1 MKYSQMSFDV
11 SLESE
16 RELKD
21 NVMMAVE
28 FACKQVDQEARKQ
41 VESRHEGYGIA
52 GERMNALSNSM
63 KVVGDSMKRFLR
75 ILPAGDSEAID
86 AASSLKNA
94 AIETVYEAV
103 LLAANADKV
112 MNDLYEIA
120 KDEISPLEDYLA
132 EQGNDFEEAEP
143 EPAEAAESE
152 GESND

>member
-1 MKYSQMSFDV
+1 MSKYTQMSFDV

-21 NVMMAVE
+21 NVMVAVE
-28 FACKQVDQEARKQ
+28 FACKQVDREAGKQ

-52 GERMNALSNSM
+52 AERMNALSNSM
-63 KVVGDSMKRFLR
+63 KVVGDSMKTFLR
-75 ILPAGDSEAID
+75 ILPAGDREAID

-94 AIETVYEAV
+94 AIEAVYEAV

-120 KDEISPLEDYLA
+120 RDEVSPLEAYA
-132 EQGNDFEEAEP
+132 QEQENAGFEEAESQ
-143 EPAEAAESE
+143 EE
-152 GESND
+152 

>member
-1 MKYSQMSFDV
+1 MSKYTQMSFDV

-21 NVMMAVE
+21 NVMVAVE
-28 FACKQVDQEARKQ
+28 FACKQVDREACKQ

-52 GERMNALSNSM
+52 AERMNSLSNSM
-63 KVVGDSMKRFLR
+63 KVVGDSMKTFLR
-75 ILPAGDSEAID
+75 ILPAGDREAID

-94 AIETVYEAV
+94 AIEAVYEAV

-120 KDEISPLEDYLA
+120 RDEVSPLEAYA
-132 EQGNDFEEAEP
+132 QEQENAGFEEAESQ
-143 EPAEAAESE
+143 EE
-152 GESND
+152 

>member
-1 MKYSQMSFDV
+1 MSKYTQMSFDV

-21 NVMMAVE
+21 NVMVAVE
-28 FACKQVDQEARKQ
+28 FACKQVDREAGKQ

-52 GERMNALSNSM
+52 AERMNALSNSM
-63 KVVGDSMKRFLR
+63 KVVGDSMKTFLR
-75 ILPAGDSEAID
+75 ILPAGDREAID

-94 AIETVYEAV
+94 AIEAVYEAV

-120 KDEISPLEDYLA
+120 RDEVSPLEAYA
-132 EQGNDFEEAEP
+132 QEQENAGFEEAEAQ
-143 EPAEAAESE
+143 EE
-152 GESND
+152 

>member
-1 MKYSQMSFDV
+1 MSKYTQMSFDV

-21 NVMMAVE
+21 NVMVAVE
-28 FACKQVDQEARKQ
+28 FACKQVDREACKQ

-52 GERMNALSNSM
+52 AERMNALSNSM
-63 KVVGDSMKRFLR
+63 KVVGDSMKTFLR
-75 ILPAGDSEAID
+75 ILPAGDREAID

-94 AIETVYEAV
+94 AIEAVYEAV

-120 KDEISPLEDYLA
+120 RDEVSPLEAYA
-132 EQGNDFEEAEP
+132 QEQENAGFEEAESQ
-143 EPAEAAESE
+143 EE
-152 GESND
+152 

>member
-52 GERMNALSNSM
+52 AERMNALSNSM

-75 ILPAGDSEAID
+75 ILPA
-86 AASSLKNA
+86 AAARRLRGKNTHFHIPTRPRSA
-94 AIETVYEAV
+94 SDRPPPRAMQ
-103 LLAANADKV
+103 N
-112 MNDLYEIA
+112 
-120 KDEISPLEDYLA
+120 
-132 EQGNDFEEAEP
+132 
-143 EPAEAAESE
+143 
-152 GESND
+152 

>member
-28 FACKQVDQEARKQ
+28 FACKQVDQESRKP
-41 VESRHEGYGIA
+41 VESRHEGYGIVA
-52 GERMNALSNSM
+52 ERMNALSNSM
-63 KVVGDSMKRFLR
+63 KVVSNSMKAFLWV
-75 ILPAGDSEAID
+75 LPADDREAID
-86 AASSLKNA
+86 TASSLKNA
-94 AIETVYEAV
+94 AIEVVYDAV

-120 KDEISPLEDYLA
+120 KDEVTPLESYLT
-132 EQGNDFEEAEP
+132 EQDNDFEEADP
-143 EPAEAAESE
+143 ESAENAESE
-152 GESND
+152 DESND

>member
-1 MKYSQMSFDV
+1 MSKYTQMSFDV

-21 NVMMAVE
+21 NVMVAVE
-28 FACKQVDQEARKQ
+28 FACKQVDREAGKQ

-52 GERMNALSNSM
+52 AERMNALSNSM
-63 KVVGDSMKRFLR
+63 KVVGDSMKTFLR
-75 ILPAGDSEAID
+75 ILPAGDREAID

-94 AIETVYEAV
+94 AIEVVYEAV

-120 KDEISPLEDYLA
+120 RDEVSPLEAYA
-132 EQGNDFEEAEP
+132 QEQENAGFEEAESQ
-143 EPAEAAESE
+143 EE
-152 GESND
+152 

>member
-1 MKYSQMSFDV
+1 
-11 SLESE
+11 
-16 RELKD
+16 
-21 NVMMAVE
+21 
-28 FACKQVDQEARKQ
+28 
-41 VESRHEGYGIA
+41 
-52 GERMNALSNSM
+52 
-63 KVVGDSMKRFLR
+63 MKRFLR

-132 EQGNDFEEAEP
+132 EQGNDVEEAEP

>member
-1 MKYSQMSFDV
+1 
-11 SLESE
+11 
-16 RELKD
+16 
-21 NVMMAVE
+21 
-28 FACKQVDQEARKQ
+28 
-41 VESRHEGYGIA
+41 
-52 GERMNALSNSM
+52 
-63 KVVGDSMKRFLR
+63 MKRFLR

>member
-1 MKYSQMSFDV
+1 MSKYTQMSFDV

-21 NVMMAVE
+21 NVMVAVE
-28 FACKQVDQEARKQ
+28 FACKQVDREACKQ

-52 GERMNALSNSM
+52 AERMNALSNSM
-63 KVVGDSMKRFLR
+63 KVVGDSMKTFLR

-94 AIETVYEAV
+94 AIEVVYEAV

-120 KDEISPLEDYLA
+120 RDEVSPLEAYA
-132 EQGNDFEEAEP
+132 QEQENAGFEEAESQ
-143 EPAEAAESE
+143 EE
-152 GESND
+152 

>member
-1 MKYSQMSFDV
+1 MSKYTQMSFDV

-21 NVMMAVE
+21 NVMVAVE
-28 FACKQVDQEARKQ
+28 FACKQVDREAGKQ

-52 GERMNALSNSM
+52 AERMNALSNSM
-63 KVVGDSMKRFLR
+63 KVVGDSMKTFLR
-75 ILPAGDSEAID
+75 ILPAGDREAID

-94 AIETVYEAV
+94 AIEAVYEAV

-120 KDEISPLEDYLA
+120 RDEVSPLEAYA
-132 EQGNDFEEAEP
+132 QEQENAGFEEV
-143 EPAEAAESE
+143 ESQE
-152 GESND
+152 E

>member
-1 MKYSQMSFDV
+1 MSKYTQMSFDV

-21 NVMMAVE
+21 NVIVAVE
-28 FACKQVDQEARKQ
+28 FACKQVDREACKQ

-52 GERMNALSNSM
+52 AERMNALSNSM
-63 KVVGDSMKRFLR
+63 KVVGDSMKTFLR
-75 ILPAGDSEAID
+75 ILPAGDREAID

-94 AIETVYEAV
+94 AIEAVYEAV

-120 KDEISPLEDYLA
+120 RDEVSPLEAYA
-132 EQGNDFEEAEP
+132 EEQEKAGFEEAEAQ
-143 EPAEAAESE
+143 EE
-152 GESND
+152 

>member
-1 MKYSQMSFDV
+1 MSKYTQMSFDV

-21 NVMMAVE
+21 NVMVAVE
-28 FACKQVDQEARKQ
+28 FACKQVDREAGKQ

-52 GERMNALSNSM
+52 AERMNALSNSM
-63 KVVGDSMKRFLR
+63 KVVGDSMKTFLR
-75 ILPAGDSEAID
+75 ILPAGDREAID

-94 AIETVYEAV
+94 AIEAVYEAV

-120 KDEISPLEDYLA
+120 RDEVSPLEAYA
-132 EQGNDFEEAEP
+132 EAQENAGFEEAEAQ
-143 EPAEAAESE
+143 EE
-152 GESND
+152 

>member
-1 MKYSQMSFDV
+1 MSKYTQMSFDV

-28 FACKQVDQEARKQ
+28 FACKQVDREAGKQ

-52 GERMNALSNSM
+52 AERMNALSNSM
-63 KVVGDSMKRFLR
+63 KVVGDSMKTFLR
-75 ILPAGDSEAID
+75 ILPAGDREAID

-94 AIETVYEAV
+94 AIEAVYEAV

-120 KDEISPLEDYLA
+120 RDEVSPLEAYA
-132 EQGNDFEEAEP
+132 QEQENAGFEEAESQ
-143 EPAEAAESE
+143 EE
-152 GESND
+152 

>member
-1 MKYSQMSFDV
+1 MSKYTQMSFDV

-21 NVMMAVE
+21 NVMVAVE
-28 FACKQVDQEARKQ
+28 FACKQVDREAGKQ

-52 GERMNALSNSM
+52 AERMNALSNSM
-63 KVVGDSMKRFLR
+63 KVVGDSMKTFLR
-75 ILPAGDSEAID
+75 ILPAGDREAID

-94 AIETVYEAV
+94 AIEAVYEAV

-120 KDEISPLEDYLA
+120 RDEVSPLEVYA
-132 EQGNDFEEAEP
+132 EAQENAGFEEAEAQ
-143 EPAEAAESE
+143 EE
-152 GESND
+152 